1 MNYNT
6 GTSAYKYDEYMY
18 NSSSA
23 YELDYE
29 QRDVKYEQ
37 RRTVRINNRSKKKEL
52 LARMVIVSLV
62 TMLICAVGFL
72 YSRVMVIYAANEVN
86 QLKNELATISS
97 ANNKKSMEIERSIDL
112 KKVEEIAI
120 SKYNMQRPD
129 KNQTVYVNVTQQDY
143 AEVVKPEGINIFKT
157 ASGGIKK
164 VLAYLN

>member
-6 GTSAYKYDEYMY
+6 GSSAYKFDEYTY

-23 YELDYE
+23 YELEIERTE
-29 QRDVKYEQ
+29 QQLDT
-37 RRTVRINNRSKKKEL
+37 RRAVRSNVRQKQKAA
-52 LARMVIVSLV
+52 LAMVIIVSLF
-62 TMLICAVGFL
+62 TTLICSVGFL
-72 YSRVMVIYAANEVN
+72 YSRVMVIYAADKV
-86 QLKNELATISS
+86 QDLKNELATISA

-112 KKVEEIAI
+112 KKVEELAI

-129 KNQTVYVNVTQQDY
+129 KNQTVYVSVAQQDY

-157 ASGGIKK
+157 ASGHIKK